1 MSPKHLHRYANE
13 FEGHHNHRL
22 LDTEVQMAMM
32 AKGMDGR
39 RLLYADL
46 ID

>member
-1 MSPKHLHRYANE
+1 MSPKHLHRYVNE
-13 FEGHHNHRL
+13 FEGRHNHRP

-39 RLLYADL
+39 RLLYNDL
-46 ID
+46 IG